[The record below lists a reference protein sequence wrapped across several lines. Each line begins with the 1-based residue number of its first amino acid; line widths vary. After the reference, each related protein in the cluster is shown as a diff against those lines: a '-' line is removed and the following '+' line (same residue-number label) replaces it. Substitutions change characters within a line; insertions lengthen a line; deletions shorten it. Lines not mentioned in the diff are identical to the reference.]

1 MFYYQCKRCNHITN
15 QRIEMKR
22 HLKRKFK
29 CVIAIE
35 SYNYSEN
42 ELYELSM
49 EKHTNDIL
57 HNNEEDTTD
66 DSSED
71 DKNNDIRESLINDK
85 NIIIENIIDFKK
97 DIKINDPT
105 KFKINDEMNDAINDA
120 VNEAINYSCNTQKEE
135 DSEKNICSKCSSHFK
150 YKSNL
155 NRHIKNN
162 KCKQHSITN
171 ITNNNTLNQ
180 QNNIININFK
190 IIKPFDE
197 EWDVSKIDNKLKN
210 ILLLSDTKY
219 TKTLEHILNN
229 DTNLNVII
237 EDSSNVGIVY
247 KNDTEKFK
255 PMSINDIVDK
265 SMDKLHKHLQDFH
278 EEIKDSNEFKI
289 KSDYLE
295 DEKETI
301 QKRYDDYKNNKN
313 IQNKVMEHII
323 NIYNSKKKDTI
334 KLCKELLIEPEDKF
348 IKGY

>member
-1 MFYYQCKRCNHITN
+1 
-15 QRIEMKR
+15 MKR

-29 CVIAIE
+29 CSKLLDYNE
-35 SYNYSEN
+35 S
-42 ELYELSM
+42 ELYDLSM
-49 EKHTNDIL
+49 IKHVNESFDNIL
-57 HNNEEDTTD
+57 NEEEED
-66 DSSED
+66 ED
-71 DKNNDIRESLINDK
+71 DIIRNSLINDK
-85 NIIIENIIDFKK
+85 SIIIENIIDFNKN
-97 DIKINDPT
+97 DSINLSLN
-105 KFKINDEMNDAINDA
+105 KEL
-120 VNEAINYSCNTQKEE
+120 NEAINKVVNSEINQKIFMNVQKDE
-135 DSEKNICSKCSSHFK
+135 DTDKNICSKCSTCFK

-162 KCKQHSITN
+162 KCKQNLITN

-255 PMSINDIVDK
+255 PMSINDIVEK

-278 EEIKDSNEFKI
+278 EEIKDNNEFKI
-289 KSDYLE
+289 RNDYLE

-301 QKRYDDYKNNKN
+301 EKRYVDYKNNKN

-323 NIYNSKKKDTI
+323 SIYNNKKKDTLKI
-334 KLCKELLIEPEDKF
+334 CKELLLDSEEESDDKF
-348 IKGY
+348 IQGY

>member
-1 MFYYQCKRCNHITN
+1 
-15 QRIEMKR
+15 MKR

-29 CVIAIE
+29 CPIIKE

-49 EKHTNDIL
+49 KKHTNDIL
-57 HNNEEDTTD
+57 HNNEEETTD

-71 DKNNDIRESLINDK
+71 DKNNDIRESLSNDK

-97 DIKINDPT
+97 DIQINDPT

-120 VNEAINYSCNTQKEE
+120 VNEAINYSCHTQKQE

-150 YKSNL
+150 FKSNL

-162 KCKQHSITN
+162 KCKQHSVTN

-289 KSDYLE
+289 RSDYLE

>member
-15 QRIEMKR
+15 QKIEMKR

-29 CVIAIE
+29 CSKLLDYNE
-35 SYNYSEN
+35 S
-42 ELYELSM
+42 ELYDLSM
-49 EKHTNDIL
+49 IKHVNESFDNIL
-57 HNNEEDTTD
+57 NEEEED
-66 DSSED
+66 ED
-71 DKNNDIRESLINDK
+71 DIIRNSLINDK
-85 NIIIENIIDFKK
+85 SIIIENIIDFNKN
-97 DIKINDPT
+97 DSINLSLN
-105 KFKINDEMNDAINDA
+105 KEL
-120 VNEAINYSCNTQKEE
+120 NEAINKVVNSEINQKIFMNVQKDE
-135 DSEKNICSKCSSHFK
+135 DTDKNICSKCSTCFK

-162 KCKQHSITN
+162 KCKQNLITN

-255 PMSINDIVDK
+255 PMSINDIVEK

-278 EEIKDSNEFKI
+278 EEIKDNNEFKI
-289 KSDYLE
+289 RNDYLE

-301 QKRYDDYKNNKN
+301 EKRYVDYKNNKN

-323 NIYNSKKKDTI
+323 SIYNNKKKDTLKI
-334 KLCKELLIEPEDKF
+334 CKELLLDSEEESDDKF
-348 IKGY
+348 IQGY